1 MLIASKM
8 EEVFPLK
15 IKTVYEKIAH
25 RKLGLGELVQTEE
38 RIMRMLECKLNSWT
52 FFDVAMLRLAI
63 FSGQSDEERGVLRPL
78 GENAEV
84 GGN

>member
-1 MLIASKM
+1 MLVASKM

-25 RKLGLGELVQTEE
+25 RKLGLEELVQTEE
-38 RIMRMLECKLNSWT
+38 RIMRILEYKLNSWT

-63 FSGQSDEERGVLRPL
+63 FAGLHEERTVLRPL
-78 GENAEV
+78 GENAE
-84 GGN
+84 GNRN

>member
-25 RKLGLGELVQTEE
+25 RKLGLGELVETEE
-38 RIMRMLECKLNSWT
+38 RIMRTLEYKLNSWT

-63 FSGQSDEERGVLRPL
+63 FSGQKEEERSVLRPL
-78 GENAEV
+78 GENSE
-84 GGN
+84 GGSN

>member
-1 MLIASKM
+1 
-8 EEVFPLK
+8 
-15 IKTVYEKIAH
+15 
-25 RKLGLGELVQTEE
+25 
-38 RIMRMLECKLNSWT
+38 MRMLECKLNSWT